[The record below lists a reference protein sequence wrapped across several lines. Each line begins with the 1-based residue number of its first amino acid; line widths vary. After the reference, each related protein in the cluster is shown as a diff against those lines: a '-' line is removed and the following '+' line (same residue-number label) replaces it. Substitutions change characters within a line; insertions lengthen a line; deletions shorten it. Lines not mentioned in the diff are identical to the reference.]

1 MGENHM
7 ITLNTEIQ
15 KYTVDYTWN
24 RKLKGIKGN
33 SLFFNF
39 ESDISRVP
47 EHVFNFMFGIFL
59 MDSLVFTGSEI
70 SFSELTDGEELHL
83 NNILK
88 LNHKSKGCAG
98 RSHNKNMPIIH
109 LRARATADPP
119 PDTNEIIC
127 ANGLGK
133 DGLNVALLTKEMGYA
148 PFCYTLINQYWRNQ
162 NLWDERYNTIIKF
175 YKEENIDHTFI
186 NTNFFHI
193 QQFESGHYPYAVGL
207 VLAYLKDTNV
217 ILDGIQ
223 IHNNKTRL
231 SDGTFY
237 CPGETHVVFDQVTRA
252 TGITLS
258 SPLRAISNFGAQKL
272 LADKW
277 SPYLKYQ
284 RSCMFGFPWCGE
296 CPKCN
301 RKALYLETL
310 GIDPISIRL
319 RNYRHEKLGL
329 EKYGPVNDS
338 VRMLSNKLKHKPGK
352 YYELWIEGANENALA
367 EIWNGDKLRDILSE
381 YFHIYREDPG
391 PDQYGYTLEPS
402 KWAAMKNDQPTL

>member
-1 MGENHM
+1 M
-7 ITLNTEIQ
+7 IRLDIEIK
-15 KYTVDYTWN
+15 KYTVNYTWN

-33 SLFFNF
+33 NLFFTF
-39 ESDISRVP
+39 ESDIYRVP

-59 MDSLVFTGSEI
+59 MDSLVFTGKEI

-83 NNILK
+83 KNILK
-88 LNHKSKGCAG
+88 LNHESKGCAG
-98 RSHNKNMPIIH
+98 RSHNKNMPSIH

-119 PDTNEIIC
+119 PDTNQIIC

-133 DGLNVALLTKEMGYA
+133 DGLNVSLLTKEMGYA

-162 NLWDERYNTIIKF
+162 DVWWERLNTIIKF
-175 YKEENIDHTFI
+175 YKEEKIDHTFI

-193 QQFESGHYPYAVGL
+193 QKKQSGHYPYAVGL

-223 IHNNKTRL
+223 IHSNKTRL

-277 SPYLKYQ
+277 SQYLKYQ
-284 RSCMFGFPWCGE
+284 RSCMFGFPWCGK
-296 CPKCN
+296 CSKCN
-301 RKALYLETL
+301 RKALYLKLL
-310 GIDPISIRL
+310 GVDHIS
-319 RNYRHEKLGL
+319 LGL
-329 EKYGPVNDS
+329 PEFDYDELKMSSYMAVNGSVKEVLKKMFGCPYEK
-338 VRMLSNKLKHKPGK
+338 
-352 YYELWIEGANENALA
+352 WIEGANENALA
-367 EIWNGDKLRDILSE
+367 AIWNGDKLRDILSE
-381 YFHIYREDPG
+381 HFEIYREDPG
-391 PDQYGYTLEPS
+391 PDGEGYTLEPS
-402 KWAAMKNDQPTL
+402 KWVAMKNDQPTL